1 MSRIA
6 YVNGRYLRHAE
17 AGVSIDDRAFVF
29 GDGLYEVCEVRAGA
43 MIDEPRHLARLARS
57 LAALRIDAP
66 LTEAALRRVM
76 REVIARNRVHDG
88 LVYLQVSRGAARRDH
103 GFPAGPTR
111 PGLVVTAKSLD
122 PRLNEARA
130 STGVR
135 VITQPDERWAHP
147 HVKTLQL
154 LPNVLGKQAAR
165 EAGAFES
172 WFVDKDGFITDGAST
187 NAWIVTSALVTRQ
200 IDAAILAQKETFA
213 AAGLVQDQ
221 PCVPVIAFVM
231 PEFVPMIARLIYRLE
246 RALQVAQV
254 REGAGQHV
262 ECLRARSGNGAGI
275 PGVINSEPC
284 ITKGILKS
292 METDVDFGQISVDV
306 GGAVDFAA
314 GEIA

>member
-187 NAWIVTSALVTRQ
+187 NAWIVTRALVTRQ
-200 IDAAILAQKETFA
+200 IDAAILAGVTRATLIEVA
-213 AAGLVQDQ
+213 ADLGLKV
-221 PCVPVIAFVM
+221 
-231 PEFVPMIARLIYRLE
+231 EE
-246 RALQVAQV
+246 RAFTPAEAYAAREAFLSSATTIVLPVVEIDGRPIGDGKPGEVARALRLRFHDLAT
-254 REGAGQHV
+254 RE
-262 ECLRARSGNGAGI
+262 
-275 PGVINSEPC
+275 
-284 ITKGILKS
+284 
-292 METDVDFGQISVDV
+292 
-306 GGAVDFAA
+306 
-314 GEIA
+314 